1 MKQFLLGL
9 ALVTVL
15 AACGNQG
22 SSTQMAFPSTTWK
35 SGMIGDLTSG
45 NTIYET
51 WVFHSSLN
59 QVIITRRLFNDTLV
73 DTTTYTYTLDG
84 DAFILNGSQR
94 VSYTK
99 VSDNQNFI
107 VDSYGGRNYAKP
119 MHFGRQF

>member
-1 MKQFLLGL
+1 MKLLT
-9 ALVTVL
+9 ALIAVSVIS
-15 AACGNQG
+15 CGQVDG
-22 SSTQMAFPSTTWK
+22 VKSTSWRSNPIVDFST
-35 SGMIGDLTSG
+35 GEQI
-45 NTIYET
+45 IET
-51 WVFHSSLN
+51 WAFHSSLN
-59 QVIITRRLFNDTLV
+59 QVTITRRLFNDTLV